1 MVPGEI
7 TVALELFEAS
17 PSLLRLLMLLLL
29 MLLLMLLLLML
40 LLLMLLLLMLSSR
53 VGNCLVTDKV
63 L

>member
-1 MVPGEI
+1 MAPGEI

-17 PSLLRLLMLLLL
+17 PSLLRLLMLLL
-29 MLLLMLLLLML
+29 MLLLLM
-40 LLLMLLLLMLSSR
+40 LLLMLSSR